1 LLALSDGQDP
11 RSIKLWDTATGKER
25 RVIKYEGASVGSV
38 VAAFSPDGR
47 TLLTGHP
54 TRGLMECHELAT
66 SAQRR
71 PARLPAN
78 VLPDQMGGG
87 AMMYFPN
94 GVRLGYGEMV
104 YLPGATF
111 APDSR
116 HLAIPSGLRIGLAE
130 LATGRLARW
139 FDGADKPV
147 VTMAFSPDGRWL
159 AASGMDR
166 VIRLWDARTGH
177 LKASVEGHRGNVP
190 GLAFAPDG
198 KRFAS
203 AGDDGTLVV
212 WDVEAV
218 QRRLV
223 ARASAPATRPFEELW
238 RDLASDDAAVA
249 ERAMAEMVANP
260 IVAIPEMQ
268 TRLKPVPPVEP
279 ATLAKL
285 IEELDS
291 NVADARERATK
302 QLEEMDTLAAKAL
315 KAAADSP
322 SAEVK
327 KRIAR
332 LLERLDKTQLPGVE
346 ARPLRAVEALEQI
359 GAPGAVKL
367 LEALAKGAA
376 DARLTRDAEAAA
388 ARLKLRGEP

>member
-1 LLALSDGQDP
+1 
-11 RSIKLWDTATGKER
+11 
-25 RVIKYEGASVGSV
+25 
-38 VAAFSPDGR
+38 
-47 TLLTGHP
+47 
-54 TRGLMECHELAT
+54 
-66 SAQRR
+66 
-71 PARLPAN
+71 
-78 VLPDQMGGG
+78 
-87 AMMYFPN
+87 
-94 GVRLGYGEMV
+94 
-104 YLPGATF
+104 
-111 APDSR
+111 
-116 HLAIPSGLRIGLAE
+116 
-130 LATGRLARW
+130 
-139 FDGADKPV
+139 
-147 VTMAFSPDGRWL
+147 
-159 AASGMDR
+159 